1 MAPFLQILALL
12 PALQILDN
20 TRLIERKRK
29 GPALVQPLTSFQASK
44 VPGKEEIDA
53 AAVAARAA
61 ERGIAVQGRKRE
73 WGVKRPAA
81 DGDEV
86 EEEEGGEE
94 EREARRVKRTR
105 QAIED
110 ARLAEAGASAEG
122 ATADDAAGK
131 RRKRKP
137 HSALESAA
145 DAPPAVKPRSTKKA
159 AEEAAPAKP
168 AEPEVKKRKRKPHS
182 APAAAAPA
190 KDAKWREKQ
199 AAKPVV
205 ATPAETPAAAAP
217 AADATESEGA
227 EKPKRKRKPRG
238 ASPPPDEAGAV
249 PPKAAE
255 KTSVLKVVEVKPARR
270 DKKAGKAASGGLNLE
285 QAFKQP
291 AASAETA
298 DVGGGAFGTGGW
310 DD

>member
-1 MAPFLQILALL
+1 M
-12 PALQILDN
+12 
-20 TRLIERKRK
+20 
-29 GPALVQPLTSFQASK
+29 
-44 VPGKEEIDA
+44 PGKEEIDA

-73 WGVKRPAA
+73 WGAKRPSGEA
-81 DGDEV
+81 DEGVQD
-86 EEEEGGEE
+86 EEEGVNEE
-94 EREARRVKRTR
+94 EREARRIQRTR

-110 ARLAEAGASAEG
+110 ARQAEAEIDGA
-122 ATADDAAGK
+122 ADGSAGK

-137 HSALESAA
+137 HSALEAVT
-145 DAPPAVKPRSTKKA
+145 DAPPAAVKARQTQKTV
-159 AEEAAPAKP
+159 AETAPEKP

-182 APAAAAPA
+182 ASAAGPA

-199 AAKPVV
+199 ASKPVI
-205 ATPAETPAAAAP
+205 TAAP
-217 AADATESEGA
+217 AEEPTAAMVEGEPA
-227 EKPKRKRKPRG
+227 EKEKSKRKRKPRG
-238 ASPPPDEAGAV
+238 ASPTPDEAGAA

-270 DKKAGKAASGGLNLE
+270 GKKAGKASSGGLDLE

-291 AASAETA
+291 AASVETA
-298 DVGGGAFGTGGW
+298 DAGGGAFGTGGW